1 MSHSTKP
8 ICDFWEISV
17 NLREKTWEILKEA
30 ISVNNRAFPWE
41 CAIGAGIA
49 MALSIFIGIWLD
61 QLQGAVLDN

>member
-41 CAIGAGIA
+41 RAIGAALQYHIA
-49 MALSIFIGIWLD
+49 ITR
-61 QLQGAVLDN
+61 